1 MDLFSCRGFGNV
13 LVEVIIGKVDKK
25 NGSLEERDEV
35 VDIDAGGIILF
46 YTSGW
51 NYFKKVWGKIRNNRG
66 R

>member
-1 MDLFSCRGFGNV
+1 MVRKGRRLMTSLFLDLFSCRGFGNV

-46 YTSGW
+46 YTSG
-51 NYFKKVWGKIRNNRG
+51 
-66 R
+66 